1 MARFFID
8 RPIFAWVIAI
18 VIMLAGAMSIT
29 QLPLEQYPDIAPP
42 TVKIAATYTG
52 ASAKTVEDSVTQVI
66 EQQMTG
72 IDKLTYMSASSS
84 SAGSASINLTFEAG
98 TDPDVAQ
105 MQVQNKLQQ
114 VESRLPASVQSE
126 GLTVT
131 KGGSDFLMIAA
142 LASDNPSV
150 TGTQI
155 GDYISSTLLDSISR
169 IDGVGEVKTLGSGY
183 AMRIWLDPALLQKYA
198 LMPSDVTT
206 ALEAQNTEVSA
217 GQLGALPAVAS
228 QQLNATIS
236 ARSKLQTAEEFR
248 NVVVKST
255 STGAVV
261 LLGDVATVELG
272 SDSYDVNSALNGK
285 PAAAMGVQL
294 ATGANALQVGEA
306 VKAKLAE
313 LEPYYPSEMQ
323 LKNVIAYDTT
333 PFVSLSIEEVVKSLG
348 EAIVLVV
355 LIMFLFLQ
363 NFRATLI
370 PAITVPV
377 VLLGTFGVLA
387 VFGYSINTLTMF
399 AMVLAIGLLVD
410 DAIVVVENVERVM
423 SEKGLSPLEAT
434 RQSMDEITSA
444 LIGIALVLSAVFI
457 PMAFFSGSTGIIYR
471 QFSVTIVSAMVLS
484 VLVAMTL
491 TPALCATLLK
501 PVDGKGHGPQSGFF
515 GWFNRSFE
523 RSAAA
528 YEKLVGGILRRGGR
542 SLVIY
547 ALVVAAMAVGYAKLP
562 TSFLP
567 DEDQG
572 ILMAQVQLP
581 VGATDDRTQAVL
593 KQFESYMLE
602 QPEVEAMI
610 SISGLGM
617 GGNSQNSAR
626 AFIRLKDW
634 SERSGAGQD
643 SASIAQRATLAL
655 SSIGDANVF
664 VMQPPAVRGL
674 GQSSGFDLQLKDLAG
689 LGHEAL
695 VAARE
700 QFIQLASQDPRLQ
713 GVRSNGLD
721 DTPQLKVSIDDRKA
735 GALSLTT
742 SDINATLSTAL
753 GGTYV
758 NDFLNQGRV
767 KKVYVQG
774 EASARMQAADLDH
787 WFVRNSNDEMVP
799 FSSFASSS
807 WSYGSPL
814 LERYNGSSSL
824 EVVGDPAP
832 GVSSGVA
839 MDAVESIIKQLPEGI
854 SYEWTGQSYQLRLS
868 GSQAP
873 LLYAIS
879 VLFVFLCLAA
889 LYESWSVPFSVMLVV
904 PLGVVGAVLATRFS
918 GLSNDVYFQ
927 VGLLTTVGLA
937 AKNAILIVEFAKH
950 LQEQG
955 NSLVDATLI
964 AVRQRLRPILMTSLA
979 FMFGVLPLAISS
991 GAGSAGRQAI
1001 GTGVLGGMFSATVLG
1016 IFFVP
1021 LFFVMIRRRFSR
1033 VPQAQASTTTDRTG
1047 EACVAFIGRC
1057 WPFSRCWAAVS
1068 IWRLSTSARKHR

>member
-18 VIMLAGAMSIT
+18 VIMLGGALSIS

-42 TVKIAATYTG
+42 TVRISATYTG

-66 EQQMTG
+66 EQALTG
-72 IDKLTYMSASSS
+72 LDNLTYMSSSSS
-84 SAGSASINLTFEAG
+84 SAGSASINLTFGAG
-98 TDPDVAQ
+98 TNPDVAQ

-114 VESRLPASVQSE
+114 AESRLPQSVQSE

-169 IDGVGEVKTLGSGY
+169 LDGVGEVQTLGSGY
-183 AMRIWLDPALLQKYA
+183 AMRIWLDPALLEKYA
-198 LMPSDVTT
+198 LMPSDVSS

-217 GQLGALPAVAS
+217 GQLGALPAVKG
-228 QQLNATIS
+228 QQLNATIT

-248 NVVVKST
+248 KVVVKS
-255 STGAVV
+255 SSDGALV

-272 SDSYDVNSALNGK
+272 SESYDITSALNGK

-294 ATGANALQVGEA
+294 AAGANALSVGEA

-313 LEPYYPSEMQ
+313 LEPFYPSEMQ

-387 VFGYSINTLTMF
+387 LFGYSINTLTMF

-423 SEKGLSPLEAT
+423 SEEGLSPLEAT
-434 RQSMDEITSA
+434 RKSMAEITSA
-444 LIGIALVLSAVFI
+444 LVGIALVLSAVFI
-457 PMAFFSGSTGIIYR
+457 PMAFFGGSTGIIYR

-501 PVDGKGHGPQSGFF
+501 PSHAQGGFF

-523 RSAAA
+523 RSSLA
-528 YEKLVGGILRRGGR
+528 YERLVDGVLQRGRR
-542 SLVIY
+542 SLLIY
-547 ALVVAAMAVGYAKLP
+547 GLVAAAMAAGYASLP

-572 ILMAQVQLP
+572 TLMAQIRLP
-581 VGATDDRTQAVL
+581 VGATDSRTQAVMT
-593 KQFESYMLE
+593 QFEDYLLK
-602 QPEVEAMI
+602 QPEVDAMI
-610 SISGLGM
+610 SITGLGI
-617 GGNSQNSAR
+617 GGNSQNTAR

-634 SERSGAGQD
+634 SERSASGQD
-643 SASIAQRATLAL
+643 AASIAQRATLAL
-655 SSIGDANVF
+655 QSIGDADVF

-689 LGHEAL
+689 LGHDAL

-700 QFIQLASQDPRLQ
+700 QFIQLAKQDPRLL
-713 GVRSNGLD
+713 GVRANGLD
-721 DTPQLKVSIDDRKA
+721 DAPQLKVSIDDRKA
-735 GALSLTT
+735 GALSLST
-742 SDINATLSTAL
+742 SDINTTLSTAL
-753 GGTYV
+753 GGSYV

-774 EASARMQAADLDH
+774 AAESRMQAADLSH
-787 WFVRNSNDEMVP
+787 WFVRNSLGEMVP
-799 FSSFASSS
+799 FSSFASSA

-814 LERYNGSSSL
+814 LERYNGSASL

-832 GVSSGVA
+832 GVSSGAA
-839 MDAVESIIKQLPEGI
+839 MDAVEAIVKQLPAGI
-854 SYEWTGQSYQLRLS
+854 GYEWTGQSYQLRLS
-868 GSQAP
+868 GAQAP
-873 LLYAIS
+873 LLYAVS

-889 LYESWSVPFSVMLVV
+889 LYESWSVPFSVILVV
-904 PLGVVGAVLATRFS
+904 PLGVVGAVLATKVS

-955 NSLVDATLI
+955 ASLREATLI

-979 FMFGVLPLAISS
+979 FMFGVLPLALSS

-1001 GTGVLGGMFSATVLG
+1001 GTGVLGGMFSATLLG

-1021 LFFVMIRRRFSR
+1021 LFFVMIRRRFGR
-1033 VPQAQASTTTDRTG
+1033 VST
-1047 EACVAFIGRC
+1047 
-1057 WPFSRCWAAVS
+1057 P
-1068 IWRLSTSARKHR
+1068 SAPKGDA

>member
-387 VFGYSINTLTMF
+387 IFGYSINTLTMF

-528 YEKLVGGILRRGGR
+528 YEKRVGGILRRGGR

-643 SASIAQRATLAL
+643 SAAIAQRATRAL

-873 LLYAIS
+873 LLYGIS

-904 PLGVVGAVLATRFS
+904 PLGVVGAVLATRFT

-979 FMFGVLPLAISS
+979 FMFGVLPLALST

-1033 VPQAQASTTTDRTG
+1033 VPQAHASTTTDRTG
-1047 EACVAFIGRC
+1047 EA
-1057 WPFSRCWAAVS
+1057 
-1068 IWRLSTSARKHR
+1068 

>member
-8 RPIFAWVIAI
+8 RPIFAWIIAI
-18 VIMLAGAMSIT
+18 VIMLAGALSIS

-42 TVKIAATYTG
+42 TVRISATYTG

-66 EQQMTG
+66 EQQMKG
-72 IDKLTYMSASSS
+72 LDNLTYMSASSS
-84 SAGSASINLTFEAG
+84 SDGSASISLTFTAG
-98 TDPDVAQ
+98 TNPDVAQ

-114 VESRLPASVQSE
+114 AESRLPQSVQSE

-142 LASDNPSV
+142 LVSDNPSV

-169 IDGVGEVKTLGSGY
+169 LDGVGDVQTLGSGY
-183 AMRIWLDPALLQKYA
+183 AMRIWLDPALLEKYA
-198 LMPSDVTT
+198 LMPSDISS

-217 GQLGALPAVAS
+217 GQLGAMPAVKG

-236 ARSKLQTAEEFR
+236 ARSKLQTVEEFR
-248 NVVVKST
+248 NVVVKS
-255 STGAVV
+255 SSDGAVV
-261 LLGDVATVELG
+261 LLGDVARVELG
-272 SDSYDVNSALNGK
+272 SESYDVSSALNGK

-294 ATGANALQVGEA
+294 AAGANALNVGEA
-306 VKAKLAE
+306 VKAKLKE
-313 LEPYYPSEMQ
+313 LEPFYPAQMQ

-363 NFRATLI
+363 NLRATLI

-387 VFGYSINTLTMF
+387 LFGYSINTLTMF

-423 SEKGLSPLEAT
+423 GERRLSALDAT

-444 LIGIALVLSAVFI
+444 LVGIALVLSAVFI
-457 PMAFFSGSTGIIYR
+457 PMAFFGGSTGIIYR

-501 PVDGKGHGPQSGFF
+501 PSDGHGAQGGFF
-515 GWFNRSFE
+515 GWFNRTFE
-523 RSAAA
+523 RGAEA
-528 YEKLVGGILRRGGR
+528 YKGQVGAILQRGRRSWLVYGL
-542 SLVIY
+542 LV
-547 ALVVAAMAVGYAKLP
+547 LAMALGYASLP

-581 VGATDDRTQAVL
+581 VGATDSRTQAVVE
-593 KQFESYMLE
+593 QFESYLLE
-602 QPEVEAMI
+602 QPEVEALI

-617 GGNSQNSAR
+617 NGNSQNAAR

-634 SERSGAGQD
+634 SERTGAGQD
-643 SASIAQRATLAL
+643 AAAIAQRATLAL
-655 SSIGDANVF
+655 SSIADANVF
-664 VMQPPAVRGL
+664 VMQPPAIRGL
-674 GQSSGFDLQLKDLAG
+674 GQTSGFDLQLKDLGG
-689 LGHEAL
+689 LGHDAL

-700 QFIQLASQDPRLQ
+700 KLIDLANKDPRLL

-721 DTPQLKVSIDDRKA
+721 DAPQLKVSIDDRKA
-735 GALSLTT
+735 GALGLST
-742 SDINATLSTAL
+742 SDINTTLSTAL

-774 EASARMQAADLDH
+774 EASSRMQAADLEH

-814 LERYNGSSSL
+814 LERYNGNASL

-832 GVSSGVA
+832 GVSSGDA
-839 MDAVESIIKQLPEGI
+839 MDAVEAIVKQLPEGI
-854 SYEWTGQSYQLRLS
+854 GYEWTGQSYQLRLS

-873 LLYAIS
+873 LLYGIS

-889 LYESWSVPFSVMLVV
+889 LYESWSVPFSVLLVV

-955 NSLVDATLI
+955 NSLREATLI
-964 AVRQRLRPILMTSLA
+964 AARQRLRPILMTSLA
-979 FMFGVLPLAISS
+979 FMFGVLPLALST

-1001 GTGVLGGMFSATVLG
+1001 GTGVLGGMFCATVLG

-1021 LFFVMIRRRFSR
+1021 LFFVQIRRRFER
-1033 VPQAQASTTTDRTG
+1033 VSP
-1047 EACVAFIGRC
+1047 V
-1057 WPFSRCWAAVS
+1057 
-1068 IWRLSTSARKHR
+1068 STSVPSAQSGDA

>member
-29 QLPLEQYPDIAPP
+29 RLPLEQYPDIAPP

-387 VFGYSINTLTMF
+387 IFGYSINTLTMF

-528 YEKLVGGILRRGGR
+528 YEKRVGGILRRGGR

-593 KQFESYMLE
+593 KQFESYMLA

-643 SASIAQRATLAL
+643 SAAIAQRATRAL

-787 WFVRNSNDEMVP
+787 WFVRNSNNEMVP

-854 SYEWTGQSYQLRLS
+854 S
-868 GSQAP
+868 
-873 LLYAIS
+873 
-879 VLFVFLCLAA
+879 
-889 LYESWSVPFSVMLVV
+889 
-904 PLGVVGAVLATRFS
+904 
-918 GLSNDVYFQ
+918 
-927 VGLLTTVGLA
+927 
-937 AKNAILIVEFAKH
+937 
-950 LQEQG
+950 
-955 NSLVDATLI
+955 
-964 AVRQRLRPILMTSLA
+964 
-979 FMFGVLPLAISS
+979 
-991 GAGSAGRQAI
+991 
-1001 GTGVLGGMFSATVLG
+1001 
-1016 IFFVP
+1016 
-1021 LFFVMIRRRFSR
+1021 
-1033 VPQAQASTTTDRTG
+1033 
-1047 EACVAFIGRC
+1047 
-1057 WPFSRCWAAVS
+1057 
-1068 IWRLSTSARKHR
+1068 

>member
-255 STGAVV
+255 SSGAVV

-774 EASARMQAADLDH
+774 QASSRMQADDLDH

-807 WSYGSPL
+807 WTSGSPL

-955 NSLVDATLI
+955 NSLIDATLI

-979 FMFGVLPLAISS
+979 FMFGVLPLAMSS

-1021 LFFVMIRRRFSR
+1021 LFFVLIRRRFSR
-1033 VPQAQASTTTDRTG
+1033 VSTPTTDRTG
-1047 EACVAFIGRC
+1047 EA
-1057 WPFSRCWAAVS
+1057 
-1068 IWRLSTSARKHR
+1068 

>member
-18 VIMLAGAMSIT
+18 VIMLAGALSIT

-114 VESRLPASVQSE
+114 VESRLPSSVQSE

-169 IDGVGEVKTLGSGY
+169 IDGVGEVKAMGSGY
-183 AMRIWLDPALLQKYA
+183 AMRIWLDPALLEKYA
-198 LMPSDVTT
+198 LMPSDVST
-206 ALEAQNTEVSA
+206 ALQAQNTEVSA
-217 GQLGALPAVAS
+217 GQLGALPATAG
-228 QQLNATIS
+228 QQLNATIT

-248 NVVVKST
+248 NVVVKSN
-255 STGAVV
+255 SAGAVV
-261 LLGDVATVELG
+261 LLGEVATVELG

-285 PAAAMGVQL
+285 PSAAMGVQL
-294 ATGANALQVGEA
+294 ATGANALKVGEA

-387 VFGYSINTLTMF
+387 MFGYSINTLTMF

-501 PVDGKGHGPQSGFF
+501 PVDPNGHGPQTGFF
-515 GWFNRSFE
+515 GWFNRTFE
-523 RSAAA
+523 RGAQA
-528 YEKLVGGILRRGGR
+528 YQAVVGKILQRSGR
-542 SLVIY
+542 SLMVY
-547 ALVVAAMAVGYAKLP
+547 VLVVAAMAVGYIKLP

-572 ILMAQVQLP
+572 ILMAQMQLP

-593 KQFESYMLE
+593 KQFESYILQ

-610 SISGLGM
+610 SISGMGM

-634 SERSGAGQD
+634 SERTGAGQD
-643 SASIAQRATLAL
+643 SASIAQRATQAL
-655 SSIGDANVF
+655 SSIGDADVF

-674 GQSSGFDLQLKDLAG
+674 GQSSGFDLQLKDVAG

-700 QFIQLASQDPRLQ
+700 QLIELAKQDPRLQ

-721 DTPQLKVSIDDRKA
+721 DTPQLKVTIDDRKA

-742 SDINATLSTAL
+742 SDINTTLSTAL
-753 GGTYV
+753 GGSYV

-774 EASARMQAADLDH
+774 QASSRMQADNLDH

-807 WSYGSPL
+807 WTSGSPL

-955 NSLVDATLI
+955 NSLIDATLI

-979 FMFGVLPLAISS
+979 FMFGVLPLAMSS

-1021 LFFVMIRRRFSR
+1021 LFFVLIRRRFSR
-1033 VPQAQASTTTDRTG
+1033 VSTTTTDRTG
-1047 EACVAFIGRC
+1047 EA
-1057 WPFSRCWAAVS
+1057 
-1068 IWRLSTSARKHR
+1068 

>member
-18 VIMLAGAMSIT
+18 VIMLAGALSIS

-42 TVKIAATYTG
+42 TVRISATYTG

-66 EQQMTG
+66 EQQMKG
-72 IDKLTYMSASSS
+72 LDNLTYMSASSS
-84 SAGSASINLTFEAG
+84 SAGSASISLTFAAG

-114 VESRLPASVQSE
+114 AESRLPQSVQSE

-142 LASDNPSV
+142 LASDNESV

-155 GDYISSTLLDSISR
+155 GDYISSTLLDQISR
-169 IDGVGEVKTLGSGY
+169 IDGVGDVQTLGSGY
-183 AMRIWLDPALLQKYA
+183 AMRIWLDPALLEKYA
-198 LMPSDVTT
+198 LMPSDISS

-217 GQLGALPAVAS
+217 GQLGALPAVAG

-255 STGAVV
+255 SKGAVV
-261 LLGDVATVELG
+261 LLGDVARVELG
-272 SDSYDVNSALNGK
+272 SESYDVSSALNGK

-294 ATGANALQVGEA
+294 AAGANALSVGEA
-306 VKAKLAE
+306 VKAKLKE
-313 LEPYYPSEMQ
+313 LEPFYPTEMQ

-363 NFRATLI
+363 NLRATLI

-387 VFGYSINTLTMF
+387 LFGYSINTLTMF

-423 SEKGLSPLEAT
+423 GEQGLSALAAT
-434 RQSMDEITSA
+434 RQSMAEITSA

-457 PMAFFSGSTGIIYR
+457 PMAFFGGSTGIIYR
-471 QFSVTIVSAMVLS
+471 QFSVTIVSAMLLS

-501 PVDGKGHGPQSGFF
+501 PSDALGHGAQNGFF

-523 RSAAA
+523 RSAKR
-528 YEKLVGGILRRGGR
+528 YQQWVGGILQRGRR
-542 SLVIY
+542 SLLVYGVI
-547 ALVVAAMAVGYAKLP
+547 LLAMGAGYASLP

-572 ILMAQVQLP
+572 ILMAQIQLP
-581 VGATDDRTQAVL
+581 VGATDSRTQAVM
-593 KQFESYMLE
+593 KQFEGYMLE
-602 QPEVEAMI
+602 QPEVEALI

-617 GGNSQNSAR
+617 GGNSQNTGR
-626 AFIRLKDW
+626 AFIKLKDW
-634 SERSGAGQD
+634 SERSGKGQD
-643 SASIAQRATLAL
+643 AASIAQRATQALA
-655 SSIGDANVF
+655 SIGDANVF

-674 GQSSGFDLQLKDLAG
+674 GQSSGFDLQLKDLGG
-689 LGHEAL
+689 LGHDAL

-700 QFIQLASQDPRLQ
+700 QFIELAKEDPRLL
-713 GVRSNGLD
+713 GVRSIGLD

-735 GALSLTT
+735 GALSLST

-774 EASARMQAADLDH
+774 EASARMQAADLEH

-814 LERYNGSSSL
+814 LERYNGNASL

-839 MDAVESIIKQLPEGI
+839 MDAVEAIIKQLPEGI
-854 SYEWTGQSYQLRLS
+854 GYEWTGQSYQLRLS

-873 LLYAIS
+873 LLYGIS

-955 NSLVDATLI
+955 NSLRDATLT

-979 FMFGVLPLAISS
+979 FMFGVLPLALSS

-1021 LFFVMIRRRFSR
+1021 LFFVQIRRRFGR
-1033 VPQAQASTTTDRTG
+1033 VSTASTAHPTVQKGD
-1047 EACVAFIGRC
+1047 A
-1057 WPFSRCWAAVS
+1057 
-1068 IWRLSTSARKHR
+1068 

>member
-501 PVDGKGHGPQSGFF
+501 PVDGKDHGPQSGFF

-655 SSIGDANVF
+655 STIGDANVF

-955 NSLVDATLI
+955 NSLIDATLI

-979 FMFGVLPLAISS
+979 FMFGVLPLALST

-1016 IFFVP
+1016 VFFVP
-1021 LFFVMIRRRFSR
+1021 LFFVLIRRRFSR
-1033 VPQAQASTTTDRTG
+1033 VSTTTSDRTG
-1047 EACVAFIGRC
+1047 EA
-1057 WPFSRCWAAVS
+1057 
-1068 IWRLSTSARKHR
+1068 

>member
-18 VIMLAGAMSIT
+18 VIMLAGALSIT

-114 VESRLPASVQSE
+114 VESRLPSSVQSE

-169 IDGVGEVKTLGSGY
+169 IDGVGEVKAMGSGY
-183 AMRIWLDPALLQKYA
+183 AMRIWLDPALLQKYS

-228 QQLNATIS
+228 QQLNATIT

-248 NVVVKST
+248 NVVVKSN
-255 STGAVV
+255 SAGAVV
-261 LLGDVATVELG
+261 LLGEVATVELG

-285 PAAAMGVQL
+285 PSAAMGVQL
-294 ATGANALQVGEA
+294 ATGANALEVGEA

-387 VFGYSINTLTMF
+387 MFGYSINTLTMF

-410 DAIVVVENVERVM
+410 DAIVVVEHVERVM

-501 PVDGKGHGPQSGFF
+501 PVDPNGHGPQTGFF
-515 GWFNRSFE
+515 GWFNRTFE
-523 RSAAA
+523 RGAQA
-528 YEKLVGGILRRGGR
+528 YQRVVGKILQRSGR
-542 SLVIY
+542 SLMVY
-547 ALVVAAMAVGYAKLP
+547 VLVVAAMAVGYTKLP

-572 ILMAQVQLP
+572 ILMAQMQLP

-593 KQFESYMLE
+593 KQFESYILQ

-610 SISGLGM
+610 SISGMGM

-634 SERSGAGQD
+634 SERTGAGQD
-643 SASIAQRATLAL
+643 SASIAQRATQAL
-655 SSIGDANVF
+655 SSIGDADVF

-674 GQSSGFDLQLKDLAG
+674 GQSSGFDLQLKDVAG

-700 QFIQLASQDPRLQ
+700 QLIELARQDPRLQ

-721 DTPQLKVSIDDRKA
+721 DTPQLKVTIDDRKA

-742 SDINATLSTAL
+742 SDINTTLSTAL
-753 GGTYV
+753 GGSYV

-774 EASARMQAADLDH
+774 QASSRMQADDLDH

-807 WSYGSPL
+807 WTSGSPL

-955 NSLVDATLI
+955 NSLIDATLI

-979 FMFGVLPLAISS
+979 FMFGVLPLAMSS

-1021 LFFVMIRRRFSR
+1021 LFFVLIRRRFSR
-1033 VPQAQASTTTDRTG
+1033 VSTPTTDRTG
-1047 EACVAFIGRC
+1047 EA
-1057 WPFSRCWAAVS
+1057 
-1068 IWRLSTSARKHR
+1068 

>member
-18 VIMLAGAMSIT
+18 VIMLAGALSIT

-114 VESRLPASVQSE
+114 VESRLPSSVQSE

-169 IDGVGEVKTLGSGY
+169 IDGVGEVKAMGSGY
-183 AMRIWLDPALLQKYA
+183 AMRIWLDPALLQKYS

-228 QQLNATIS
+228 QQLNATIT

-248 NVVVKST
+248 NVVVKSN
-255 STGAVV
+255 SAGAVV
-261 LLGDVATVELG
+261 LLGEVATVELG

-285 PAAAMGVQL
+285 PSAAMGVQL
-294 ATGANALQVGEA
+294 ATGANALEVGEA

-387 VFGYSINTLTMF
+387 MFGYSINTLTMF

-501 PVDGKGHGPQSGFF
+501 PVDPNGHGPQTGFF
-515 GWFNRSFE
+515 GWFNRTFE
-523 RSAAA
+523 RGAQA
-528 YEKLVGGILRRGGR
+528 YQRVVGKILQRSGR
-542 SLVIY
+542 SLMVY
-547 ALVVAAMAVGYAKLP
+547 VLVVAAMAVGYTKLP

-572 ILMAQVQLP
+572 ILMAQMQLP

-593 KQFESYMLE
+593 KQFESYILQ

-610 SISGLGM
+610 SISGMGM

-634 SERSGAGQD
+634 SERTGAGQD
-643 SASIAQRATLAL
+643 SASIAQRATQAL
-655 SSIGDANVF
+655 SSIGDADVF

-674 GQSSGFDLQLKDLAG
+674 GQSSGFDLQLKDVAG

-700 QFIQLASQDPRLQ
+700 QLIELARQDPRLQ

-721 DTPQLKVSIDDRKA
+721 DTPQLKVTIDDRKA

-742 SDINATLSTAL
+742 SDINTTLSTAL
-753 GGTYV
+753 GGSYV

-774 EASARMQAADLDH
+774 QASSRMQADDLDH

-807 WSYGSPL
+807 WTSGSPL

-955 NSLVDATLI
+955 NSLIDATLI

-1021 LFFVMIRRRFSR
+1021 LFFVLIRRRFSR
-1033 VPQAQASTTTDRTG
+1033 VSTPTTDRTG
-1047 EACVAFIGRC
+1047 EA
-1057 WPFSRCWAAVS
+1057 
-1068 IWRLSTSARKHR
+1068 

>member
-1 MARFFID
+1 MAHFFID

-18 VIMLAGAMSIT
+18 VIMLGGSLSIS

-42 TVKIAATYTG
+42 TVKISATYTG

-66 EQQMTG
+66 EQQMKG
-72 IDKLTYMSASSS
+72 LDNLTYMSASSS
-84 SAGSASINLTFEAG
+84 SAGSASISLTFTAG

-114 VESRLPASVQSE
+114 AESRLPQSVQSE

-131 KGGSDFLMIAA
+131 KGGSDFLMIVA
-142 LASDNPSV
+142 LASDDPSV

-155 GDYISSTLLDSISR
+155 GDYISTTLLDSISR
-169 IDGVGEVKTLGSGY
+169 IDGVGDVQTLGSGY
-183 AMRIWLDPALLQKYA
+183 AMRIWLDPALLEKYA
-198 LMPSDVTT
+198 LMPSDISS

-217 GQLGALPAVAS
+217 GQLGALPAIKG

-236 ARSKLQTAEEFR
+236 ARSKLQTVDEFR
-248 NVVVKST
+248 KVVVKSN
-255 STGAVV
+255 SDGAVV
-261 LLGDVATVELG
+261 LLGDVATLELG
-272 SDSYDVNSALNGK
+272 SESYDISTALNGK

-294 ATGANALQVGEA
+294 AAGANALNVGKA
-306 VKAKLAE
+306 VKAKLKE
-313 LEPYYPSEMQ
+313 MEPFYPTEMQ

-333 PFVSLSIEEVVKSLG
+333 PFVSLSIEEVVKALG

-363 NFRATLI
+363 SLRATLI

-387 VFGYSINTLTMF
+387 LFGYSINTLTMF

-410 DAIVVVENVERVM
+410 DAIVVVENVERLM
-423 SEKGLSPLEAT
+423 GEGLSPVAAT
-434 RQSMDEITSA
+434 RQSMREISGA
-444 LIGIALVLSAVFI
+444 LVGITLVLSAVFI
-457 PMAFFSGSTGIIYR
+457 PMAFFGGSTGIIYR

-501 PVDGKGHGPQSGFF
+501 ARIGKGHGAQHGFF
-515 GWFNRSFE
+515 GWFNRTFE
-523 RSAAA
+523 RASAG
-528 YEKLVGGILRRGGR
+528 YERWVGVVLRRWGR
-542 SLVIY
+542 SLLLY
-547 ALVVAAMAVGYAKLP
+547 GLLLVVMAVGYVSLA

-572 ILMAQVQLP
+572 ILLAQIQLP
-581 VGATDDRTQAVL
+581 VGATDSRTQAVI
-593 KQFESYMLE
+593 KQFEDYILQ

-617 GGNSQNSAR
+617 GGNSQNTAR

-634 SERSGAGQD
+634 SERGGSGQGA
-643 SASIAQRATLAL
+643 AAIAQRATLAL
-655 SSIGDANVF
+655 SSIGDADAF
-664 VMQPPAVRGL
+664 VMQPPTVRGL
-674 GQSSGFDLQLKDLAG
+674 GQSSGFDLQLKDLGG
-689 LGHEAL
+689 LGHDAL

-700 QFIQLASQDPRLQ
+700 QFLELARKDARLL

-721 DTPQLKVSIDDRKA
+721 DAPQLKVSIDDRKA
-735 GALSLTT
+735 GALSLST
-742 SDINATLSTAL
+742 SDINSTLATAL

-774 EASARMQAADLDH
+774 QASSRMQAADLDH
-787 WFVRNSNDEMVP
+787 WFVRNSNNEMVP
-799 FSSFASSS
+799 FSSFASST
-807 WSYGSPL
+807 WGYGSPL
-814 LERYNGSSSL
+814 LERYNGNASL
-824 EVVGDPAP
+824 EIVGDPAP
-832 GVSSGVA
+832 GVSSGDA
-839 MDAVESIIKQLPEGI
+839 MAAVEAIVRQLPQGI
-854 SYEWTGQSYQLRLS
+854 GYEWTGQSYQLRLS

-873 LLYAIS
+873 LLYGIS

-889 LYESWSVPFSVMLVV
+889 LYESWSVPFSVILVV
-904 PLGVVGAVLATRFS
+904 PLGVIGAVLATRVA

-955 NSLVDATLI
+955 SSVIDATLV

-979 FMFGVLPLAISS
+979 FMFGVLPLALST

-1021 LFFVMIRRRFSR
+1021 LFFVLIRGRFGR
-1033 VPQAQASTTTDRTG
+1033 VRSANQSAPTG
-1047 EACVAFIGRC
+1047 DA
-1057 WPFSRCWAAVS
+1057 
-1068 IWRLSTSARKHR
+1068 

>member
-18 VIMLAGAMSIT
+18 VIMLAGALSIT

-114 VESRLPASVQSE
+114 VESRLPSSVQSE

-169 IDGVGEVKTLGSGY
+169 IDGVGEVKAMGSGY
-183 AMRIWLDPALLQKYA
+183 AMRIWLDPALLQKYS

-228 QQLNATIS
+228 QQLNATIT

-248 NVVVKST
+248 NVVVKSN
-255 STGAVV
+255 SAGAVV
-261 LLGDVATVELG
+261 LLGEVATVELG

-285 PAAAMGVQL
+285 PSAAMGVQL
-294 ATGANALQVGEA
+294 ATGANALEVGEA

-387 VFGYSINTLTMF
+387 MFGYSINTLTMF

-501 PVDGKGHGPQSGFF
+501 PADPNGHGPQTGFF
-515 GWFNRSFE
+515 GWFNRTFE
-523 RSAAA
+523 RGAQA
-528 YEKLVGGILRRGGR
+528 YQRVVGKILQRSGR
-542 SLVIY
+542 SLMVY
-547 ALVVAAMAVGYAKLP
+547 VLVVAAMAVGYTKLP

-572 ILMAQVQLP
+572 ILMAQMQLP

-593 KQFESYMLE
+593 KQFESYILQ

-610 SISGLGM
+610 SISGMGM

-634 SERSGAGQD
+634 SERTGAGQD
-643 SASIAQRATLAL
+643 SASIAQRATQAL
-655 SSIGDANVF
+655 SSIGDADVF

-674 GQSSGFDLQLKDLAG
+674 GQSSGFDLQLKDVAG

-700 QFIQLASQDPRLQ
+700 QLIELARQDPRLQ

-721 DTPQLKVSIDDRKA
+721 DTPQLKVTIDDRKA

-742 SDINATLSTAL
+742 SDINTTLSTAL
-753 GGTYV
+753 GGSYV

-955 NSLVDATLI
+955 NSLIDATLI

-979 FMFGVLPLAISS
+979 FMFGVLPLALST

-1047 EACVAFIGRC
+1047 EA
-1057 WPFSRCWAAVS
+1057 
-1068 IWRLSTSARKHR
+1068 

>member
-29 QLPLEQYPDIAPP
+29 RLPLEQYPDIAPP

-387 VFGYSINTLTMF
+387 IFGYSINTLTMF

-528 YEKLVGGILRRGGR
+528 YEKRVGGILRRGGR

-593 KQFESYMLE
+593 KQFESYMLA

-643 SASIAQRATLAL
+643 SAAIAQRATRAL

-787 WFVRNSNDEMVP
+787 WFVRNSNNEMVP

-873 LLYAIS
+873 LLYGIS

-904 PLGVVGAVLATRFS
+904 PLGVVGAVLATRFT

-979 FMFGVLPLAISS
+979 FMFGVLPLALST

-1047 EACVAFIGRC
+1047 EA
-1057 WPFSRCWAAVS
+1057 
-1068 IWRLSTSARKHR
+1068 

>member
-18 VIMLAGAMSIT
+18 VIMLAGALSIT

-114 VESRLPASVQSE
+114 VESRLPSSVQSE

-169 IDGVGEVKTLGSGY
+169 IDGVGEVKAMGSGY
-183 AMRIWLDPALLQKYA
+183 AMRIWLDPALLQKYS

-228 QQLNATIS
+228 QQLNATIT

-248 NVVVKST
+248 NVVVKSN
-255 STGAVV
+255 SAGAVV
-261 LLGDVATVELG
+261 LLGEVATVELG

-285 PAAAMGVQL
+285 PSAAMGVQL
-294 ATGANALQVGEA
+294 ATGANALEVGEA

-387 VFGYSINTLTMF
+387 IFGYSINTLTMF

-501 PVDGKGHGPQSGFF
+501 PVDPNGHGPQTGFF
-515 GWFNRSFE
+515 GWFNRTFE
-523 RSAAA
+523 RGAQA
-528 YEKLVGGILRRGGR
+528 YQRVVGKILQRSGR
-542 SLVIY
+542 SLMVY
-547 ALVVAAMAVGYAKLP
+547 VLVVAAMAVGYTKLP

-572 ILMAQVQLP
+572 ILMAQMQLP

-593 KQFESYMLE
+593 KQFESYILQ

-610 SISGLGM
+610 SISGMGM

-634 SERSGAGQD
+634 SERTGAGQD
-643 SASIAQRATLAL
+643 SASIAQRATQAL
-655 SSIGDANVF
+655 SSIGDADVF

-674 GQSSGFDLQLKDLAG
+674 GQSSGFDLQLKDVAG

-700 QFIQLASQDPRLQ
+700 QLIELARQDPRLQ

-721 DTPQLKVSIDDRKA
+721 DTPQLKVTIDDRKA

-742 SDINATLSTAL
+742 SDINTTLSTAL
-753 GGTYV
+753 GGSYV

-774 EASARMQAADLDH
+774 QASSRMQADDLDH

-807 WSYGSPL
+807 WTSGSPL

-955 NSLVDATLI
+955 NSLIDATLI

-1021 LFFVMIRRRFSR
+1021 LFFVLIRRRFSR
-1033 VPQAQASTTTDRTG
+1033 VSTPTTDRTG
-1047 EACVAFIGRC
+1047 EA
-1057 WPFSRCWAAVS
+1057 
-1068 IWRLSTSARKHR
+1068 

>member
-18 VIMLAGAMSIT
+18 VIMLAGALSIT

-114 VESRLPASVQSE
+114 VESRLPSSVQSE

-169 IDGVGEVKTLGSGY
+169 IDGVGEVKAMGSGY
-183 AMRIWLDPALLQKYA
+183 AMRIWLDPALLQKYS

-228 QQLNATIS
+228 QQLNATIT

-248 NVVVKST
+248 NVVVKSN
-255 STGAVV
+255 SAGAVV
-261 LLGDVATVELG
+261 LLGEVATVELG

-285 PAAAMGVQL
+285 PSAAMGVQL
-294 ATGANALQVGEA
+294 ATGANALEVGEA

-387 VFGYSINTLTMF
+387 MFGYSINTLTMF

-515 GWFNRSFE
+515 GWFNRTFE
-523 RSAAA
+523 RGAQA
-528 YEKLVGGILRRGGR
+528 YQRVVGKILQRSGR
-542 SLVIY
+542 SLMVY
-547 ALVVAAMAVGYAKLP
+547 VLVVAAMAVGYTKLP

-572 ILMAQVQLP
+572 ILMAQMQLP

-593 KQFESYMLE
+593 KQFESYILQ

-610 SISGLGM
+610 SISGMGM

-634 SERSGAGQD
+634 SERTGAGQD
-643 SASIAQRATLAL
+643 SASIAQRATQAL
-655 SSIGDANVF
+655 SSIGDADVF

-674 GQSSGFDLQLKDLAG
+674 GQSSGFDLQLKDVAG

-695 VAARE
+695 VTARE
-700 QFIQLASQDPRLQ
+700 QLIELARQDPRLQ

-721 DTPQLKVSIDDRKA
+721 DTPQLKVTIDDRKA

-742 SDINATLSTAL
+742 SDINTTLSTAL
-753 GGTYV
+753 GGSYV

-774 EASARMQAADLDH
+774 QASSRMQADDLDH

-807 WSYGSPL
+807 WTSGSPL

-955 NSLVDATLI
+955 NSLIDATLI

-979 FMFGVLPLAISS
+979 FMFGVLPLAMSS

-1021 LFFVMIRRRFSR
+1021 LFFVLIRRRFSR
-1033 VPQAQASTTTDRTG
+1033 VSTPTTDRTG
-1047 EACVAFIGRC
+1047 EA
-1057 WPFSRCWAAVS
+1057 
-1068 IWRLSTSARKHR
+1068 

>member
-18 VIMLAGAMSIT
+18 VIMLGGALSIS

-42 TVKIAATYTG
+42 TVRISATYTG

-66 EQQMTG
+66 EQQMKG
-72 IDKLTYMSASSS
+72 LDNLTYMSASSS
-84 SAGSASINLTFEAG
+84 SAGSASISLTFAAG

-114 VESRLPASVQSE
+114 AESRLPQSVQSQ

-142 LASDNPSV
+142 LASDNESV
-150 TGTQI
+150 TATQI

-169 IDGVGEVKTLGSGY
+169 IDGVGDVQTLGSGY
-183 AMRIWLDPALLQKYA
+183 AMRIWLDPAKLEKYA
-198 LMPSDVTT
+198 LMPSDISS

-217 GQLGALPAVAS
+217 GQLGALPAVAG

-236 ARSKLQTAEEFR
+236 ARSKLQSAEEFR
-248 NVVVKST
+248 NVVVKS
-255 STGAVV
+255 SSDGAVV
-261 LLGDVATVELG
+261 LLGDVARVELG
-272 SDSYDVNSALNGK
+272 SESYDVTSALNGK

-294 ATGANALQVGEA
+294 AAGANALSVGEA
-306 VKAKLAE
+306 VKAKLKE
-313 LEPYYPSEMQ
+313 LEPFYPSEMQ

-355 LIMFLFLQ
+355 LIMYLFLQ
-363 NFRATLI
+363 NLRATLI

-387 VFGYSINTLTMF
+387 LCGYSINTLTLF

-423 SEKGLSPLEAT
+423 SEQGLSPLEAT
-434 RQSMDEITSA
+434 RQSMAEITSA

-457 PMAFFSGSTGIIYR
+457 PMAFFAGSTGIIYR

-501 PVDGKGHGPQSGFF
+501 TSDAQGHGTRGGFF

-523 RSAAA
+523 RSAGR
-528 YEKLVGGILRRGGR
+528 YQGLVDRILQRGGR
-542 SLVIY
+542 SLLLYGVIL
-547 ALVVAAMAVGYAKLP
+547 LVMGVGYLNLP

-572 ILMAQVQLP
+572 MLMAQIQLP
-581 VGATDDRTQAVL
+581 VGATDSRTQAVTR
-593 KQFESYMLE
+593 QFEQYLLE
-602 QPEVEAMI
+602 QPEVEALI
-610 SISGLGM
+610 SITGLGM
-617 GGNSQNSAR
+617 GGNSQNTGR
-626 AFIRLKDW
+626 AFIKLKDW
-634 SERSGAGQD
+634 SLRTGQGQD
-643 SASIAQRATLAL
+643 AASIAQRATQALA
-655 SSIGDANVF
+655 SIGDANVF

-674 GQSSGFDLQLKDLAG
+674 GQSSGFDLQLKDLGG

-700 QFIQLASQDPRLQ
+700 RFIELAKQDPRLI

-735 GALSLTT
+735 GALSLST

-753 GGTYV
+753 GGSYV

-774 EASARMQAADLDH
+774 EAEARMQAADLDH

-799 FSSFASSS
+799 FSSFASSA
-807 WSYGSPL
+807 WTQGSPL
-814 LERYNGSSSL
+814 LERYNGNASL

-839 MDAVESIIKQLPEGI
+839 MDAVEAIIRQLPEGI
-854 SYEWTGQSYQLRLS
+854 GYEWTGQSYQLRLS

-873 LLYAIS
+873 LLYGIS

-904 PLGVVGAVLATRFS
+904 PLGVIGAVLATRFS

-955 NSLVDATLI
+955 NSLREATLI

-979 FMFGVLPLAISS
+979 FMFGVLPLALSS

-1001 GTGVLGGMFSATVLG
+1001 GTGVLGGMFSATLLG

-1021 LFFVMIRRRFSR
+1021 LFFVLIRRRFSR
-1033 VPQAQASTTTDRTG
+1033 VSGPQSNATKGDA
-1047 EACVAFIGRC
+1047 
-1057 WPFSRCWAAVS
+1057 
-1068 IWRLSTSARKHR
+1068 

>member
-484 VLVAMTL
+484 MLVAMTL

-501 PVDGKGHGPQSGFF
+501 PVDGKDHGPQSGFF

-1047 EACVAFIGRC
+1047 EA
-1057 WPFSRCWAAVS
+1057 
-1068 IWRLSTSARKHR
+1068 

>member
-18 VIMLAGAMSIT
+18 VIMLAGALSIT
-29 QLPLEQYPDIAPP
+29 QLPLEQYPDIATP

-114 VESRLPASVQSE
+114 VESRLPSSVQSE

-169 IDGVGEVKTLGSGY
+169 IDGVGEVKAMGSGY
-183 AMRIWLDPALLQKYA
+183 AMRIWLDPALLEKYS

-217 GQLGALPAVAS
+217 GQLGALPATAG
-228 QQLNATIS
+228 QQLNATIT

-248 NVVVKST
+248 NVVVKSN
-255 STGAVV
+255 SAGAVV
-261 LLGDVATVELG
+261 LLGEVATVELG

-285 PAAAMGVQL
+285 PSAAMGVQL
-294 ATGANALQVGEA
+294 ATGANALKVGEA

-387 VFGYSINTLTMF
+387 MFGYSINTLTMF

-501 PVDGKGHGPQSGFF
+501 PVDPNGHGPQIGFF
-515 GWFNRSFE
+515 GWFNRTFE
-523 RSAAA
+523 RGAQKYQAI
-528 YEKLVGGILRRGGR
+528 VGKILQRSGR
-542 SLVIY
+542 SLMVY
-547 ALVVAAMAVGYAKLP
+547 VLVVAAMAVGYAKLP

-572 ILMAQVQLP
+572 ILMAQMQLP

-593 KQFESYMLE
+593 KQFESYILQ

-610 SISGLGM
+610 SISGMGM

-634 SERSGAGQD
+634 SERTGAGQD
-643 SASIAQRATLAL
+643 SASIAQRATQAL
-655 SSIGDANVF
+655 SSIGDADVF

-674 GQSSGFDLQLKDLAG
+674 GQSSGFDLQLKDVAG

-700 QFIQLASQDPRLQ
+700 QLIELAKQDPRLQ

-721 DTPQLKVSIDDRKA
+721 DTPQLKVTIDDRKA

-742 SDINATLSTAL
+742 SDINTTLSTAL
-753 GGTYV
+753 GGSYV

-774 EASARMQAADLDH
+774 QASSRMQADDLDH

-807 WSYGSPL
+807 WTSGSPL

-955 NSLVDATLI
+955 NSLIDATLI

-1021 LFFVMIRRRFSR
+1021 LFFVLIRRRFSR
-1033 VPQAQASTTTDRTG
+1033 VSTPTTDRTG
-1047 EACVAFIGRC
+1047 EA
-1057 WPFSRCWAAVS
+1057 
-1068 IWRLSTSARKHR
+1068 

>member
-18 VIMLAGAMSIT
+18 VIMLAGALSIT

-114 VESRLPASVQSE
+114 VESRLPSSVQSE

-169 IDGVGEVKTLGSGY
+169 IDGVGEVKAMGSGY
-183 AMRIWLDPALLQKYA
+183 AMRIWLDPALLEKYS
-198 LMPSDVTT
+198 LMPSDVST

-217 GQLGALPAVAS
+217 GQLGALPATAG
-228 QQLNATIS
+228 QQLNATIT

-248 NVVVKST
+248 NVVVKSN
-255 STGAVV
+255 SAGAVV
-261 LLGDVATVELG
+261 LLGEVATVELG

-285 PAAAMGVQL
+285 PSAAMGVQL
-294 ATGANALQVGEA
+294 ATGANALKVGEA

-387 VFGYSINTLTMF
+387 MFGYSINTLTMF

-501 PVDGKGHGPQSGFF
+501 PVDPNGHGPQTGFF
-515 GWFNRSFE
+515 GWFNRTFE
-523 RSAAA
+523 RGAQA
-528 YEKLVGGILRRGGR
+528 YQAVVGKILQRSGR
-542 SLVIY
+542 SLMVY
-547 ALVVAAMAVGYAKLP
+547 VLVVAAMAVGYIKLP

-572 ILMAQVQLP
+572 ILMAQMQLP
-581 VGATDDRTQAVL
+581 VGATDVRTQAVL
-593 KQFESYMLE
+593 KQFESYILQ

-610 SISGLGM
+610 SISGMGM

-634 SERSGAGQD
+634 SERTGAGQD
-643 SASIAQRATLAL
+643 SASIAQRATQAL
-655 SSIGDANVF
+655 SSIGDADVF

-674 GQSSGFDLQLKDLAG
+674 GQSSGFDLQLKDVAG

-700 QFIQLASQDPRLQ
+700 QLIELAKQDPRLQ

-721 DTPQLKVSIDDRKA
+721 DTPQLKVTIDDRKV

-742 SDINATLSTAL
+742 SDINTTLSTAL
-753 GGTYV
+753 GGSYV

-774 EASARMQAADLDH
+774 QASSRMQADDLDH

-807 WSYGSPL
+807 WTSGSPL

-839 MDAVESIIKQLPEGI
+839 MDAVESLIKQLPEGI

-955 NSLVDATLI
+955 NSLIDATLI

-979 FMFGVLPLAISS
+979 FMFGVLPLAMSS

-1021 LFFVMIRRRFSR
+1021 LFFVLIRRRFSR
-1033 VPQAQASTTTDRTG
+1033 VSTPTTDRTG
-1047 EACVAFIGRC
+1047 EA
-1057 WPFSRCWAAVS
+1057 
-1068 IWRLSTSARKHR
+1068 

>member
-1 MARFFID
+1 MARFCID

-18 VIMLAGAMSIT
+18 VIMLAGALSIT

-114 VESRLPASVQSE
+114 VESRLPSSVQSE

-169 IDGVGEVKTLGSGY
+169 IDGVGEVKAMGSGY
-183 AMRIWLDPALLQKYA
+183 AMRIWLDPALLQKYS

-228 QQLNATIS
+228 QQLNATIT

-248 NVVVKST
+248 NVVVKSN
-255 STGAVV
+255 SAGAVV
-261 LLGDVATVELG
+261 LLGEVATVELG

-285 PAAAMGVQL
+285 PSAAMGVQL
-294 ATGANALQVGEA
+294 ATGANALEVGEA

-387 VFGYSINTLTMF
+387 IFGYSINTLTMF

-501 PVDGKGHGPQSGFF
+501 PVDPNGHGPQTGFF
-515 GWFNRSFE
+515 GWFNRTFE
-523 RSAAA
+523 RGAQA
-528 YEKLVGGILRRGGR
+528 YQRVVGKILQRIGR
-542 SLVIY
+542 SLMVY
-547 ALVVAAMAVGYAKLP
+547 VLVVAAMAVGYTKLP

-572 ILMAQVQLP
+572 ILMAQMQLP

-593 KQFESYMLE
+593 KQFESYILQ

-610 SISGLGM
+610 SISGMGM

-634 SERSGAGQD
+634 SERTGAGQD
-643 SASIAQRATLAL
+643 SASIAQRATQAL
-655 SSIGDANVF
+655 SSIGDADVF

-674 GQSSGFDLQLKDLAG
+674 GQSSGFDLQLKDVAG

-700 QFIQLASQDPRLQ
+700 QLIELARQDPRLQ

-721 DTPQLKVSIDDRKA
+721 DTPQLKVTIDDRKA

-742 SDINATLSTAL
+742 SDINTTLSTAL
-753 GGTYV
+753 GGSYV

-774 EASARMQAADLDH
+774 QASSRMQADDLDH

-807 WSYGSPL
+807 WTSGSPL

-955 NSLVDATLI
+955 NSLIDATLI

-979 FMFGVLPLAISS
+979 FMFGVLPLAMSS

-1021 LFFVMIRRRFSR
+1021 LFFVLIRRRFSR
-1033 VPQAQASTTTDRTG
+1033 VSTPTTDRTG
-1047 EACVAFIGRC
+1047 EA
-1057 WPFSRCWAAVS
+1057 
-1068 IWRLSTSARKHR
+1068 

>member
-1047 EACVAFIGRC
+1047 EA
-1057 WPFSRCWAAVS
+1057 
-1068 IWRLSTSARKHR
+1068 